1 MKILIVVESNAK
13 AKKIQEFLKD
23 QEEQYICI
31 ASYGHIEDLK
41 KTEMSIDFENWTGI
55 YEFTNLKAINN
66 IKKLSKIVD
75 IVMLASDPDY
85 EGHFISHSITK
96 ILDKNM
102 QRYRITFN
110 EVTKSAIL
118 EAIKNKHRIDYNK
131 VNSQIT
137 RRLSDRL
144 FGYKLSPLLWNY
156 FNINILSAGRVQSP
170 VLACIVKNTNNV
182 NNPNPEIT
190 YKIKGDFDNNL
201 LNTLYEGDKEK
212 IDNIVFNKLYNLT
225 YNITDSIQKPPP
237 PYITSTLQMDC
248 SYTFG
253 LSSKQTMDLLQK
265 MYESGYITYHRTS
278 SYSVSNQFKFQT
290 AKYVLENY
298 GEKYSNPNNYNFKQ
312 GAHECIRI
320 TNINKT
326 SLTEDDIQNKIYKLV
341 YKRSLASQLSY
352 ALYDQYNI
360 ELRYDK
366 DIFKTTKKVLKFD
379 GFLILDKKEI
389 SKETLKFP
397 NKLKILKVYTE
408 ASVNKLT
415 LYNDTT
421 IIKLMETEGI
431 GTPSTYATIVSSLF
445 SKNYAEYCSNPKKQI
460 KAKEYFKIKDGYTE
474 EKEVELELYTKGNNK
489 MIRNTDIGKE
499 IVEYLNEVA
508 PYIINPETTKIME
521 EQIELVAEGK
531 VNYKKILDKFN
542 KTIDES
548 ILNAPKRT
556 VETEP
561 KLIKTKY
568 GKCILTPNKK
578 YINYEGYLKQLDKKS
593 LSKND
598 ITFLVKLPIKYK
610 EDQDLVVGKYGIYLK
625 DGKNNIALKPTEL
638 KDIITTH
645 KLK

>member
-1 MKILIVVESNAK
+1 MKILIIVESNKK
-13 AKKIQEFLKD
+13 AIKIQEFLKD
-23 QEEQYICI
+23 QENQYICI
-31 ASYGHIEDLK
+31 ASYGHIQDLK
-41 KTEMSIDFENWTGI
+41 KTEMSIDFENWKGI
-55 YEFTNLKAINN
+55 YEYMNQKAINN
-66 IKKLSKIVD
+66 IKKLSKTVD
-75 IVMLASDPDY
+75 IVMLATDHDY

-102 QRYRITFN
+102 QRYRIIFN

-118 EAIKNKHRIDYNK
+118 EAIENKHQLNYNY
-131 VNSQIT
+131 VNCQIT

-144 FGYKLSPLLWNY
+144 FGYKLSPLLWDF

-248 SYTFG
+248 SYSFG
-253 LSSKQTMDLLQK
+253 LSSKQTMDILQK

-290 AKYVLENY
+290 KKYVLENY
-298 GEKYSNPNNYNFKQ
+298 GEKYSNPNNYNFKP

-326 SLTEDDIQNKIYKLV
+326 SLTEDDIQNKIYKLI

-360 ELRYDK
+360 ELKYEK
-366 DIFKTTKKVLKFD
+366 DIFKTIKKVLKFD

-421 IIKLMETEGI
+421 IIKLMENEGI

-445 SKNYAEYCSNPKKQI
+445 SKNYVEYCSNPKKQI

-489 MIRNTDIGKE
+489 MIRNTEIGKE

-531 VNYKKILDKFN
+531 VDYKKILDKFN

-556 VETEP
+556 IIEEP
-561 KLIKTKY
+561 KIINTRY
-568 GKCILTPNKK
+568 GKCILTSDKR
-578 YINYEGYLKQLDKKS
+578 YINYEGYLKQLNKKKLLKS
-593 LSKND
+593 D
-598 ITFLVKLPIKYK
+598 IAFLVKLPIEYK
-610 EDQDLVVGKYGIYLK
+610 DELKIVVGRYGIYLK
-625 DGKNNIALKPTEL
+625 DGKNNIALKPNEL
-638 KDIITTH
+638 KDIITTY

>member
-1 MKILIVVESNAK
+1 MKILIIVESNKK
-13 AKKIQEFLKD
+13 AIKIQEFLKD
-23 QEEQYICI
+23 QENQYITT

-41 KTEMSIDFENWTGI
+41 KTEMSIDFHNWKGI
-55 YEFTNLKAINN
+55 YEYTNLKVINN
-66 IKKLSKIVD
+66 IKKLSKTVD
-75 IVMLASDPDY
+75 VTYIASDPDY

-118 EAIKNKHRIDYNK
+118 EAIENKDQLNYNY
-131 VNSQIT
+131 VNCQIT

-144 FGYKLSPLLWNY
+144 FGYKLSPLLWEF
-156 FNINILSAGRVQSP
+156 FNINTLSAGRVQSP

-201 LNTLYEGDKEK
+201 LNTMYEGDKET

-225 YNITDSIQKPPP
+225 YNTTDSIQKPPP

-290 AKYVLENY
+290 KKYVLENY
-298 GEKYSNPNNYNFKQ
+298 GEKYSNPNNYNFKP

-326 SLTEDDIQNKIYKLV
+326 SLTEDDIQNKIYKLI

-360 ELRYDK
+360 ELKYDK
-366 DIFKTTKKVLKFD
+366 DIFKTIKKVLKFD

-408 ASVNKLT
+408 TSVNKLT

-421 IIKLMETEGI
+421 IIKLMENEGI

-445 SKNYAEYCSNPKKQI
+445 SKNYVEYCSNPKEQI
-460 KAKEYFKIKDGYTE
+460 KAKEYFKIKDNE
-474 EKEVELELYTKGNNK
+474 INEKEVELELYTKGNNK
-489 MIRNTDIGKE
+489 MIRNTEIGKE

-556 VETEP
+556 IIEEP
-561 KLIKTKY
+561 KIINTRY
-568 GKCILTPNKK
+568 GKCILTSDKR
-578 YINYEGYLKQLDKKS
+578 YINYEGYLKQLNKKNLLKS
-593 LSKND
+593 D

-610 EDQDLVVGKYGIYLK
+610 DELKIVVGRYGIYLK
-625 DGKNNIALKPTEL
+625 DSKNNIALKPNEL
-638 KDIITTH
+638 KDIITTY

>member
-1 MKILIVVESNAK
+1 MKILIIVESNAK
-13 AKKIQEFLKD
+13 AKKIENFLKD
-23 QEEQYICI
+23 QENQYICI

-41 KTEMSIDFENWTGI
+41 KTEMSIDFDNWKGI
-55 YEFTNLKAINN
+55 YEYTNLKVINN
-66 IKKLSKIVD
+66 IKKLLKTVD

-85 EGHFISHSITK
+85 EGHFISHSISK

-118 EAIKNKHRIDYNK
+118 EAIKNKHPIDYNK
-131 VNSQIT
+131 VNCQIT
-137 RRLSDRL
+137 RRLCDRL
-144 FGYKLSPLLWNY
+144 FGYKLSPLLWDN
-156 FNINILSAGRVQSP
+156 FNINTLSAGRVQSP

-225 YNITDSIQKPPP
+225 YTITDSIQKPPP

-253 LSSKQTMDLLQK
+253 LSSKQTMDILQK

-290 AKYVLENY
+290 KKYVLENY
-298 GEKYSNPNNYNFKQ
+298 GEKYSNPNNYNFKP

-326 SLTEDDIQNKIYKLV
+326 SLTEDDIQNKIYKLI

-360 ELRYDK
+360 ELKYDK
-366 DIFKTTKKVLKFD
+366 DIFKTIKKVLKFD

-421 IIKLMETEGI
+421 IIKLMENEGI

-445 SKNYAEYCSNPKKQI
+445 SKNYVEYCSNPKEQI
-460 KAKEYFKIKDGYTE
+460 KAKEYFKIKDNE
-474 EKEVELELYTKGNNK
+474 INEKEVELELYTKGNNK
-489 MIRNTDIGKE
+489 MIRNTEIGKE

-531 VNYKKILDKFN
+531 VDYKKILDKFN

-556 VETEP
+556 IETEP

-598 ITFLVKLPIKYK
+598 ITFLIKLPIKYK
-610 EDQDLVVGKYGIYLK
+610 DDQDLVVGRYGIYLK
-625 DGKNNIALKPTEL
+625 DDKNNIALKPTEL

>member
-253 LSSKQTMDLLQK
+253 LSSKQTMDILQK
-265 MYESGYITYHRTS
+265 MYE
-278 SYSVSNQFKFQT
+278 
-290 AKYVLENY
+290 
-298 GEKYSNPNNYNFKQ
+298 
-312 GAHECIRI
+312 
-320 TNINKT
+320 
-326 SLTEDDIQNKIYKLV
+326 
-341 YKRSLASQLSY
+341 
-352 ALYDQYNI
+352 
-360 ELRYDK
+360 
-366 DIFKTTKKVLKFD
+366 
-379 GFLILDKKEI
+379 
-389 SKETLKFP
+389 
-397 NKLKILKVYTE
+397 
-408 ASVNKLT
+408 
-415 LYNDTT
+415 
-421 IIKLMETEGI
+421 
-431 GTPSTYATIVSSLF
+431 
-445 SKNYAEYCSNPKKQI
+445 
-460 KAKEYFKIKDGYTE
+460 
-474 EKEVELELYTKGNNK
+474 
-489 MIRNTDIGKE
+489 
-499 IVEYLNEVA
+499 
-508 PYIINPETTKIME
+508 
-521 EQIELVAEGK
+521 
-531 VNYKKILDKFN
+531 
-542 KTIDES
+542 
-548 ILNAPKRT
+548 
-556 VETEP
+556 
-561 KLIKTKY
+561 
-568 GKCILTPNKK
+568 
-578 YINYEGYLKQLDKKS
+578 
-593 LSKND
+593 
-598 ITFLVKLPIKYK
+598 
-610 EDQDLVVGKYGIYLK
+610 
-625 DGKNNIALKPTEL
+625 
-638 KDIITTH
+638 
-645 KLK
+645 